1 MVSQASVTYLSAFA
15 RLSSSPVT
23 YLVLNTESQR
33 IFSRHLK
40 VFGYLLF
47 SMVNLSVVI
56 NLGSETFGVINI
68 RLRRVRELG
77 SI

>member
-1 MVSQASVTYLSAFA
+1 MVSRASVTYPSASA

-23 YLVLNTESQR
+23 YLVLTTESQR

-47 SMVNLSVVI
+47 SMVNLSSVI
-56 NLGSETFGVINI
+56 NLGSETFWVLISGYV
-68 RLRRVRELG
+68 ELG